1 MKKIKSYMLIL
12 VAVLPLLSILSSCK
26 NEEEGL
32 LPTQGEIRF
41 QFTLQK
47 TYTLNDLSD
56 IRSVVITIEKDG
68 VRQTLPSQ
76 SLNGDENIISTP
88 YIALEAGTYHL
99 VSYRAFNPDGN
110 LIDILDI
117 TLEGNNEFII
127 KAQEQT
133 SYALPVKVKQ
143 LISTDNY
150 FNSLYALCL
159 EVLGED
165 KSKWPKSWDFDEGII
180 DDSWAGLEFT
190 IDDYGD
196 PTNING
202 LIIDGEPK
210 YEENKDGEWVNM
222 ALTEF
227 KHMKKL
233 PAVIGNMSSLVNLT
247 IRNCDL
253 EELPDE
259 LRFTNIVTLHI
270 ENTQLAQLPEAV
282 ADMKQLI
289 NVYLLNNQFTT
300 FPEILTKNENIY
312 HFIMVNEK
320 INEVPASIK
329 NWKYLANFMITG
341 SNISTLPDVFNDVYH
356 MSVLDFSNNKN
367 LSTLPPSLLDTKVA
381 YEGGGYTEKSIRG
394 IILDGCSF
402 TEIPASIIRPG
413 IKMLSMKDN
422 KIAELRKED
431 LEKMCDLNTLVL
443 DRNPLTA
450 FPQITH
456 NQLGYLSLIGCG
468 LTESDIDVTGMT
480 NLSANH
486 FFLTQEKYNEIM
498 LPSINTDGT
507 WN

>member
-1 MKKIKSYMLIL
+1 
-12 VAVLPLLSILSSCK
+12 
-26 NEEEGL
+26 
-32 LPTQGEIRF
+32 
-41 QFTLQK
+41 
-47 TYTLNDLSD
+47 
-56 IRSVVITIEKDG
+56 
-68 VRQTLPSQ
+68 
-76 SLNGDENIISTP
+76 
-88 YIALEAGTYHL
+88 
-99 VSYRAFNPDGN
+99 
-110 LIDILDI
+110 
-117 TLEGNNEFII
+117 
-127 KAQEQT
+127 
-133 SYALPVKVKQ
+133 
-143 LISTDNY
+143 
-150 FNSLYALCL
+150 
-159 EVLGED
+159 
-165 KSKWPKSWDFDEGII
+165 
-180 DDSWAGLEFT
+180 
-190 IDDYGD
+190 
-196 PTNING
+196 
-202 LIIDGEPK
+202 
-210 YEENKDGEWVNM
+210 M

-468 LTESDIDVTGMT
+468 LKESDIDVTGMT